1 MKKLF
6 VDMDGVL
13 ADFEKRYRALF
24 GAEPGENRDVKF
36 SERWRYFVDDDNF
49 ETLDLFPGS
58 TDLLIY
64 LESLKNVQIAI
75 LGSTGGF
82 ADHNVIVQQK
92 MKWLRYHD
100 ISFPAIF
107 VPGKRYKRNYAEA
120 SSILIDDTPDII
132 DNFKK
137 YGGAAILH
145 KDVKVTIDYVE
156 DWLNDR

>member
-13 ADFEKRYRALF
+13 ADFEKRYCALF
-24 GAEPGENRDVKF
+24 GAQPGEDRDVKF

-58 TDLLIY
+58 TDLLVY
-64 LESLKNVQIAI
+64 LESLHHVQIAI

-82 ADHNVIVQQK
+82 ADHNAIVRQK
-92 MKWLRYHD
+92 MKWLDYHA

-107 VPGKRYKRNYAEA
+107 VPVKRYKRNYAEA
-120 SSILIDDTPDII
+120 SSILIDDTLDNI
-132 DNFKK
+132 DDFKK

-156 DWLNDR
+156 NWLNDR